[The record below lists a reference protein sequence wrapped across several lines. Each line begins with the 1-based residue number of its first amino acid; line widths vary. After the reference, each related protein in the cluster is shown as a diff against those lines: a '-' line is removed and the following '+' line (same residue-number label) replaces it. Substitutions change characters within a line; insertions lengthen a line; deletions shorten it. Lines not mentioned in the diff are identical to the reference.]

1 MEHTKYCFIFV
12 ETKKNNM
19 NQEVMKSIITD
30 TILEKMTQVI
40 EEMSTN
46 EFVDMIIDTYY
57 TETGVNLEDEF
68 DEDTDVREVVVEMI
82 GDKVFPLLTTIQNYV
97 LEHIV
102 KK

>member
-1 MEHTKYCFIFV
+1 MFYICGN
-12 ETKKNNM
+12 KKNNM

-40 EEMSTN
+40 EDMSTN
-46 EFVDMIIDTYY
+46 EFVDMIIDTYNK
-57 TETGVNLEDEF
+57 ETVLNLEDEF

>member
-1 MEHTKYCFIFV
+1 
-12 ETKKNNM
+12 M
-19 NQEVMKSIITD
+19 NQEVMKSVITD

-57 TETGVNLEDEF
+57 KETVLNLEDEF

>member
-1 MEHTKYCFIFV
+1 
-12 ETKKNNM
+12 M

-57 TETGVNLEDEF
+57 TETGVNLEDE
-68 DEDTDVREVVVEMI
+68 DTDVREVVIEMI

>member
-1 MEHTKYCFIFV
+1 MFYICGN
-12 ETKKNNM
+12 KKNNM

-40 EEMSTN
+40 DEMSTN
-46 EFVDMIIDTYY
+46 EFVDMIMDTYY
-57 TETGVNLEDEF
+57 EETGVNLEDEF
-68 DEDTDVREVVVEMI
+68 DEHTDVREVVGEMI

>member
-1 MEHTKYCFIFV
+1 
-12 ETKKNNM
+12 M
-19 NQEVMKSIITD
+19 NQEVMKSVISD

-57 TETGVNLEDEF
+57 TETGVNLEDE
-68 DEDTDVREVVVEMI
+68 DTDVREVVIEMI